1 LEAKL
6 GTKLILSRINPDS
19 SHLAALRLREQQR
32 SKAQTE
38 KESVNSKVIDEGAQD
53 NADLFVTEADSANEL
68 ISRASQA
75 VDESLL
81 ASSQFRTRRDLSL
94 KSGADTENN
103 FDSILEENTVH
114 KIAQLLKFISGV
126 EGNSI
131 REMLFKFMKL
141 FPDESDRVQLL
152 RKLLAKKNIDEATK
166 STLKILLES
175 IEKEAEPKSLK
186 AGINVAM
193 KALLFGRSLGVSSS
207 LLRNC
212 YRNFLETNKNETH
225 IYLYWITLFGYKKR
239 KKILRFV
246 ESALLIDID
255 SMDPS
260 CSLVEFGQVLARL
273 NQLKKLRTVD
283 EDFIKV
289 LMRAAN
295 YRDLNQGEEDC
306 LLFLFCILT
315 DAEHVKNY
323 LHELLGKNSIVNEEN
338 GCVLLIQIVCNL
350 CKCLPVEFFENADD
364 KVLLEK
370 KLSEILAF
378 HFNSEVTKKHYLQ
391 Q

>member
-1 LEAKL
+1 MEAKL
-6 GTKLILSRINPDS
+6 GAKLILSRINSDS
-19 SHLAALRLREQQR
+19 SHLATVRLREQQR
-32 SKAQTE
+32 TKAQTD
-38 KESVNSKVIDEGAQD
+38 KESVNNKVIDEGAQD
-53 NADLFVTEADSANEL
+53 NADLFVIDADSANEL

-81 ASSQFRTRRDLSL
+81 ASSQFRTRRDLSV

-131 REMLFKFMKL
+131 RDILFKFMKL
-141 FPDESDRVQLL
+141 FPDESDRVKLL

-175 IEKEAEPKSLK
+175 IEKEAEPKRLK

-212 YRNFLETNKNETH
+212 YRDFLETNKNETH

-239 KKILRFV
+239 KAILKFV

-273 NQLKKLRTVD
+273 SQLKKLRTVD
-283 EDFIKV
+283 ESFIKV
-289 LMRAAN
+289 LLRAAN

-315 DAEHVKNY
+315 DAEKVKDY
-323 LHELLGKNSIVNEEN
+323 LYELLCKSTLVNEDKRR
-338 GCVLLIQIVCNL
+338 VILVQIVCNL
-350 CKCLPVEFFENADD
+350 CKCLPIEFFENVED
-364 KVLLEK
+364 KELLAK
-370 KLSEILAF
+370 KLDETLAF
-378 HFNSEVTKKHYLQ
+378 HFNSEVTKKHHLQ